1 MPFCGKPLKK
11 ETEET
16 HDRPTHKEHQNSKP
30 DKGKEIPNTERRE
43 KSNVIKII
51 SAEEVSSDS
60 FQICSPIK
68 KLFLLS
74 EKKLSIIWH
83 HLVD

>member
-11 ETEET
+11 ETKET

-60 FQICSPIK
+60 FQICSSIK
-68 KLFLLS
+68 KLSLLS
-74 EKKLSIIWH
+74 GKKIIIWH